1 MSIMRLSAAASVLFA
16 AMPAFAADL
25 PSKKAP
31 APAVVAVSPW
41 EFTVGGGV
49 TSNYE
54 FRGISQSSNGAGVT
68 ALAEGRYNFSD
79 TWQGYAGV
87 SGESIKLTPLPY
99 TSPSAELDVDGG
111 VRGTFG
117 SLTTDVGAWY
127 YGYPSFATTPINQA
141 TGNVFPTNPSWF
153 EGYAKVGY
161 NITDTVNVGGNV
173 YYTPNY
179 IDSGSKGTYVSGTA
193 KWTLPAN
200 FSISGEF
207 GRQMLGTEDLVH
219 TNGGLP
225 ASAANY
231 TSTKIK
237 LPSYNTWNAGVSYA
251 YNFATLD
258 LRYWGTD
265 LSKANC
271 SLITNG
277 SSVIGGPSNFCGST
291 FVASLNFALTNK
303 DLK

>member
-1 MSIMRLSAAASVLFA
+1 MSIMRLSVAASVLFA

-87 SGESIKLTPLPY
+87 SGESIKLNPY
-99 TSPSAELDVDGG
+99 FPNPTMELDVDGG

-117 SLTTDVGAWY
+117 GLTTDVGVWY
-127 YGYPSFATTPINQA
+127 YGYPGAQNSAL
-141 TGNVFPTNPSWF
+141 FPTNPGWY
-153 EGYAKVGY
+153 EGYAKAAY
-161 NITDTVNVGGNV
+161 NVTDWLNIGGNA
-173 YYTPNY
+173 YFTPSY
-179 IDSGSKGTYVSGTA
+179 VDTGASGTYVSGTFKA
-193 KWTLPAN
+193 TLPAN
-200 FSISGEF
+200 FSISGEL
-207 GRQMLGTEDLVH
+207 GRQILGTEDLVH
-219 TNGGLP
+219 SGGLP
-225 ASAANY
+225 LV
-231 TSTKIK
+231 K

-271 SLITNG
+271 SMIT
-277 SSVIGGPSNFCGST
+277 GPSSNGGTTSKYCGSA